1 MTLSVVAILPTAL
14 VLEIANGHCFRSPS
28 PHHVRIDGVE
38 ALVTD
43 RNVFTLRD
51 LKSDTEYQVEV
62 TGDSQTYRL
71 IARTKPST
79 AVLDPRA
86 FGAMGDGVTDD
97 TRALQ
102 AALSACPPA
111 GLVRLEGGD
120 FVSGPLFLKSR
131 TRLEITRGASLLGLR
146 DIDAW
151 PLLPATLIRADGR
164 PAFLGSW
171 EGEPLTCH
179 AALLNIL
186 STEDVIIFGEGT
198 IDGRAGFDTWW
209 SHDLIAHEKR
219 VPRVS
224 PRGRRTVADT
234 RSGAEEFAPF
244 AGWRPRLIY
253 AVDSHN
259 LTFEGVTLAGSP
271 SWTLHPLHCTDIRA
285 VNLSITAPAD
295 SPNTDGLNPES
306 CTGVIIAG
314 VHFTVG
320 DDCIALKSGKIAMA
334 KQALRPTRNVCISNC
349 HMQDGHGAVVIGSEM
364 ASGVYDVQ
372 VRDCLFTGTDRGL
385 RIKTRRGRGKDAIV
399 RNIRFDNIRM
409 ENVGT
414 PFVINSFYW
423 CDPDGK
429 TDYVGSTEAWPVD
442 DGTPSLGGF
451 TLNRIRCTEVRLAAA
466 WLLGLPEMP
475 IDSISIDGFSVRYAA
490 DVTPEPPDMAA
501 SIPAV
506 ARQGLYIRHA
516 RHVRLNH
523 IDIAGQDG
531 DPIRLESV
539 S

>member
-1 MTLSVVAILPTAL
+1 MTLSVAAALPTAL
-14 VLEIANGHCFRSPS
+14 ALEIANGHCFRSPA
-28 PHHVRIDGVE
+28 PHSVRVDGVE

-43 RNVFTLRD
+43 RNSFTLRG
-51 LKSDTEYQVEV
+51 LKSDTEYRIEVESGGQV
-62 TGDSQTYRL
+62 YRL
-71 IARTKPST
+71 TARTRPLT

-86 FGAMGDGVTDD
+86 FGAKADGVSDD

-102 AALSACPPA
+102 AALSACPPQ
-111 GLVRLEGGD
+111 GLVRLADGD
-120 FVSGPLFLKSR
+120 FVSGPLFLKSH
-131 TRLEITRGASLLGLR
+131 TRLEVAAGANLLGLR

-151 PLLPATLIRADGR
+151 PLLPGILSDENGTAI
-164 PAFLGSW
+164 AFLGSW
-171 EGEPLTCH
+171 EGEPVTCH

-186 STEDVIIFGEGT
+186 SAEDVMIYGDGT
-198 IDGRAGFDTWW
+198 VDGRAGFDSWW
-209 SHDLIAHEKR
+209 SRPK
-219 VPRVS
+219 
-224 PRGRRTVADT
+224 T
-234 RSGAEEFAPF
+234 PF

-253 AVDSHN
+253 AVDSRD
-259 LTFEGVTLAGSP
+259 LTFEGVTLTNSP

-306 CTGVIIAG
+306 CTGVSITG

-320 DDCIALKSGKIAMA
+320 DDCIALKSGKLGMA
-334 KQALRPTRNVCISNC
+334 KQALRPTRNVTIANC

-364 ASGVYDVQ
+364 ASGVYDVR

-399 RNIRFDNIRM
+399 RNIHFDNIRM

-429 TDYVGSTEAWPVD
+429 SDYVGSTEPLPVD

-451 TLNRIRCTEVRLAAA
+451 TLTRIHCTGVRLAAA
-466 WLLGLPEMP
+466 WLLGLPERP
-475 IDSISIDGFSVRYAA
+475 IDGISIDDFSVRYAA
-490 DVTPEPPDMAA
+490 DVTPEAPDMAA

-506 ARQGLYIRHA
+506 ARRGIHISHA
-516 RHVRLNH
+516 RHVRLDH

-531 DPIRLESV
+531 EILTLESV